1 MGVLSWSD
9 AVDIGY
15 GRGRLAREAA
25 ASLARVDVAMRSAF
39 GRAADINE
47 AWRSPKD
54 ADDNYAK
61 YLRFL
66 NGGPWAP
73 IALPADESVHC
84 KGFAVDTDDTSDAQ
98 MRIWNDHGWYWTVY
112 RNGKL
117 AERWHLEY
125 FRDRDNHR
133 NDAAPAG
140 GEATPIPAPVEPP
153 KRKKR
158 SMVHAAWQDKNGTI
172 AVQAVPGG
180 MVTMIGDLNEW
191 KGIHA
196 ATGAEFVTVENS
208 ELETIFQRFGKLES
222 PAFDTSTGAGAQI
235 VVPLD
240 GQADRFQ
247 LVGDRIEWI
256 NGEQLAELQKAGA
269 RTVRLARDQIDRMKA
284 ANDS

>member
-1 MGVLSWSD
+1 MTVLSWND

-25 ASLARVDVAMRSAF
+25 DSLARVDVAMRSAF

-112 RNGKL
+112 RAGKL

-158 SMVHAAWQDKNGTI
+158 AMIHAAWRDDNGTI
-172 AVQAVPGG
+172 AVQARPGG
-180 MVTMIGDLNEW
+180 RVTQIPDLNEW
-191 KGIHA
+191 EAIA
-196 ATGAEFVTVENS
+196 AAQGAEYTQVSVDKLAE
-208 ELETIFQRFGKLES
+208 IGARFGGFLKS
-222 PAFDTSTGAGAQI
+222 PNFDDARTGQGSTI
-235 VVPLD
+235 LVPMD
-240 GQADRFQ
+240 GQADRYAT
-247 LVGDRIEWI
+247 LGDRAYWI
-256 NGEQLAELQKAGA
+256 DQATMDDMLSKGAIQVRVPREEIVA
-269 RTVRLARDQIDRMKA
+269 RT
-284 ANDS
+284 S